1 MRERGRGTKAE
12 ANSSNR
18 EASKKCATVSVTGYR
33 KNTLTLEQRHDSSK
47 VERGRVRERFNL
59 SGDYEGSDRILN
71 IRFYSLSR
79 EEFRKIYR
87 QIENGEDM
95 ELLPAAGSRTARPLG

>member
-18 EASKKCATVSVTGYR
+18 EASKKCVTDYR